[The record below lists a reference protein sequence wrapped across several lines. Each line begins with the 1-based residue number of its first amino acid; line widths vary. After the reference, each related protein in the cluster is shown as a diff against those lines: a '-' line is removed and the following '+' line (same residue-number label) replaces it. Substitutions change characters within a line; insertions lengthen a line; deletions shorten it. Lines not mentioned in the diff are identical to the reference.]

1 MLNEYMDERLELL
14 KSWLRSVT
22 GLATFD
28 IALASSDASF
38 RRYYRVS
45 YNGENRI
52 VMDAPPD
59 KEDCRPYVKVARAFA
74 SLGLNVPNIY
84 QTDFERGFL
93 LLSDLGKRS
102 YLEMLNVSSVD
113 KLYGDALDAL
123 FVLQS
128 YQQYEKDYLPSYNS
142 DLLIS
147 EMALFHEWYL
157 GRQLSLKL
165 KDKQRKVLD
174 LTYEILLISAMEQP
188 AVWVHRDYHS
198 RNLMVVEENNP
209 GILDF
214 QDAVVGPATYDLVSL
229 LRDCYIRWPRKKVH
243 SWVEKYYLRLV
254 ENGVINHVDISQ
266 FMRWFDLMGIQRH
279 LKAIGIFSRL
289 NIRDGKPG
297 YLQDIPRTLSYVKEV
312 SEFYPEL
319 SGFNRL
325 LHEVVP
331 ENHAELLS

>member
-1 MLNEYMDERLELL
+1 MDDRLELL

-28 IALASSDASF
+28 IAPASSDASF

-45 YNGENRI
+45 YNDENRI

-59 KEDCRPYVKVARAFA
+59 KEDCRPYIKIARAFA
-74 SLGLNVPNIY
+74 SLGLNVPKIY
-84 QTDFERGFL
+84 QTDLELGFL
-93 LLSDLGKRS
+93 LLSDLGVCS
-102 YLEMLNVSSVD
+102 YLEMLNNSSVD
-113 KLYGDALDAL
+113 NLYGEALDAL

-128 YQQYEKDYLPSYNS
+128 FKQYEKDYLPSYS
-142 DLLIS
+142 RGLLIS

-157 GRQLSLKL
+157 SKQLGLILS
-165 KDKQRKVLD
+165 DEQHKVLEV
-174 LTYEILLISAMEQP
+174 TYGILLTSAMEQP

-214 QDAVVGPATYDLVSL
+214 QDAVVGPVTYDLVSL
-229 LRDCYIRWPRKKVH
+229 LRDCYIQWPQEKVQ
-243 SWVEKYYLRLV
+243 SWAEEYYLRLV
-254 ENGVINHVDISQ
+254 ENGIINHVDILQ

-279 LKAIGIFSRL
+279 LKAIGIFTRL

-297 YLQDIPRTLSYVKEV
+297 YLHDIPRTLSYVKEV
-312 SEFYPEL
+312 SENYPEL
-319 SGFNRL
+319 SEFNRL
-325 LHEVVP
+325 LHDVIP
-331 ENHAELLS
+331 ETHTELLS